1 MYGMPGDRYFSVT
14 YSVTE
19 DNALNIH
26 YHATSDKPTIINL
39 TNHAYWNLDGYD
51 AGGILDTVLE
61 LHGSAFTPVV
71 KGAIPTGEIRNVAGT
86 VFDFTKPKKIG
97 QDIDKDDEQLLLV
110 GGYDHNFVVDGYD
123 GEGNYRLAARAC
135 SEKSGRIMEV
145 YTTLPGVQFYA
156 GNHINVSGAKGGK
169 DCGKRWAFA
178 LETQFYPD
186 SIHHENF
193 PSCVF
198 GGERVY
204 DSMTKY
210 LFDTL

>member
-1 MYGMPGDRYFSVT
+1 MT

-110 GGYDHNFVVDGYD
+110 GGYDHNRAAASWKFIRRFRAYSFMPEITLMSPEQKAGKTA
-123 GEGNYRLAARAC
+123 ENAARLRWKH
-135 SEKSGRIMEV
+135 SSIRIPSIMRISRRVFLAE
-145 YTTLPGVQFYA
+145 
-156 GNHINVSGAKGGK
+156 N
-169 DCGKRWAFA
+169 AF
-178 LETQFYPD
+178 TIQ
-186 SIHHENF
+186 
-193 PSCVF
+193 
-198 GGERVY
+198 
-204 DSMTKY
+204 
-210 LFDTL
+210 